1 MSPLA
6 RAAFFEALGLWSL
19 WSVVNDLRSGSAT
32 NGRMT
37 IHARENPG
45 GFYLT
50 VACKAAFVAFA
61 VAVVLNAFGLTGDP
75 SAWFARTFPFMVRH

>member
-1 MSPLA
+1 MPA
-6 RAAFFEALGLWSL
+6 KTPADF
-19 WSVVNDLRSGSAT
+19 
-32 NGRMT
+32 
-37 IHARENPG
+37 I
-45 GFYLT
+45 T